1 MVDLLPVGVA
11 PGRCDAALPLMLQP
25 RHSRIMHNHKDRI
38 RRRMPPIRLLAKKT
52 TNVALRDNNLPQLR
66 LTVYIDVYSHL
77 L

>member
-1 MVDLLPVGVA
+1 
-11 PGRCDAALPLMLQP
+11 
-25 RHSRIMHNHKDRI
+25 
-38 RRRMPPIRLLAKKT
+38 MPPIRLLAKKT